1 VPDGVSLLQDP
12 RFRGDDARSEQGL
25 RDPRFHEDDVVNDSD
40 SGVVVLVS
48 QPVYTSSFPIEIV
61 MSVILQVSNLVKRF
75 GSLTAVN
82 DVSFEIRQ
90 GSCFGLLGPNGAGKT
105 TTIEMMEGIKAPD
118 AGSILYQGQPLGER
132 FRNEAGIM
140 FQTTALQEHI
150 TVAEI
155 MLQFSRFYP
164 HTADLGE
171 LADKFALHEFLNQ
184 DTRKLSGGQKQRL
197 LLAMAQ
203 INRPKILFLD
213 EPTTGLDPQSRRNL
227 WQQVSTIKQQGATVL
242 LTTHY
247 MEEAYELCDEIAI
260 MDHGR
265 IIAHDAPDALL
276 AAHFDDVVVQLHAA
290 DIPREIGEREFQAT
304 YRDDSAHIV
313 TGDVN
318 KTIERLLHLDIPLD
332 RLRIRAR
339 DLEDLFLE
347 LTGKELRA

>member
-1 VPDGVSLLQDP
+1 
-12 RFRGDDARSEQGL
+12 
-25 RDPRFHEDDVVNDSD
+25 
-40 SGVVVLVS
+40 
-48 QPVYTSSFPIEIV
+48 

-75 GSLTAVN
+75 GHLTAVN
-82 DVSFEIRQ
+82 DVSFEIHE

-105 TTIEMMEGIKAPD
+105 TTIEMLEGIKTPD
-118 AGSILYQGQPLGER
+118 AGSILYQGEILGPD

-140 FQTTALQEHI
+140 FQTTALQEFI
-150 TVAEI
+150 TVREI

-164 HTADLGE
+164 DTYSIDE
-171 LADKFALHEFLNQ
+171 LAERYQLHEFLHQ

-197 LLAMAQ
+197 LLAMAL
-203 INRPKILFLD
+203 INKPKVLFLD

-227 WQQVSTIKQQGATVL
+227 WKEVRAIKAQGATVL

-265 IIAHDAPDALL
+265 IIAHDAPDVLL
-276 AAHFDDVVVQLHAA
+276 AAHFNDVVVQLHEA
-290 DIPREIGEREFQAT
+290 DMPRELGETEFQAT
-304 YRDDSAHIV
+304 YRNDSAHIV

-318 KTIERLLHLDIPLD
+318 QTIERLLAFDVPLN

>member
-1 VPDGVSLLQDP
+1 MP
-12 RFRGDDARSEQGL
+12 
-25 RDPRFHEDDVVNDSD
+25 
-40 SGVVVLVS
+40 
-48 QPVYTSSFPIEIV
+48 
-61 MSVILQVSNLVKRF
+61 VILQVFHLVKRF

-82 DVSFEIRQ
+82 DVSFEIQ
-90 GSCFGLLGPNGAGKT
+90 EGSCFGLLGPNGAGKT
-105 TTIEMMEGIKAPD
+105 TTIEMMEGIKIPD
-118 AGSILYQGQPLGER
+118 AGEILYQGAELGQQ

-140 FQTTALQEHI
+140 FQTTALQEFI
-150 TVAEI
+150 TVREI
-155 MLQFSRFYP
+155 MVQFSRFYP
-164 HTADLGE
+164 HTSSIDE
-171 LADKFALHEFLNQ
+171 LADRYELHEFLNQ

-197 LLAMAQ
+197 LLAMAL
-203 INRPKILFLD
+203 INKPRILFLD

-227 WQQVSTIKQQGATVL
+227 WKQVQEVKERGATIL

-265 IIAHDAPDALL
+265 IIAHDAPDTLL
-276 AAHFDDVVVQLHAA
+276 AAHFDDVVVQIHAA
-290 DIPREIGEREFQAT
+290 DIPCEIGEREFDAI
-304 YRDDSAHIV
+304 YRNGNAHIV

-318 KTIERLLHLDIPLD
+318 KTVERLLHLDIPLD

>member
-1 VPDGVSLLQDP
+1 MIPMP
-12 RFRGDDARSEQGL
+12 
-25 RDPRFHEDDVVNDSD
+25 
-40 SGVVVLVS
+40 
-48 QPVYTSSFPIEIV
+48 
-61 MSVILQVSNLVKRF
+61 VILQVSSLVKRF
-75 GSLTAVN
+75 GQLTAVN
-82 DVSFEIRQ
+82 DVSFKIRE

-105 TTIEMMEGIKAPD
+105 TTIEMMEGIKIPD
-118 AGSILYQGQPLGER
+118 SGTIRYQGEALGQQ

-140 FQTTALQEHI
+140 FQTTALQEFI
-150 TVAEI
+150 TVREI
-155 MLQFSRFYP
+155 MVQFSRFYP
-164 HTADLGE
+164 DTTGVDE
-171 LADKFALHEFLNQ
+171 LADRYALHDFLHQ

-197 LLAMAQ
+197 LLAMAL
-203 INRPKILFLD
+203 INKPRILFLD

-227 WQQVSTIKQQGATVL
+227 WRQVQAVREQGATVL

-276 AAHFDDVVVQLHAA
+276 AAHFDDVVVQIHAA
-290 DIPREIGEREFQAT
+290 DIPRDIGEQEFQAI
-304 YRDDSAHIV
+304 YRNDNAHIV

-318 KTIERLLHLDIPLD
+318 RTIEHLLRLNIPLN

>member
-1 VPDGVSLLQDP
+1 
-12 RFRGDDARSEQGL
+12 A
-25 RDPRFHEDDVVNDSD
+25 
-40 SGVVVLVS
+40 
-48 QPVYTSSFPIEIV
+48 
-61 MSVILQVSNLVKRF
+61 
-75 GSLTAVN
+75 
-82 DVSFEIRQ
+82 IRY
-90 GSCFGLLGPNGAGKT
+90 LG
-105 TTIEMMEGIKAPD
+105 E
-118 AGSILYQGQPLGER
+118 PLGQQ

-140 FQTTALQEHI
+140 FQTTALQEFI
-150 TVAEI
+150 TVREI
-155 MLQFSRFYP
+155 MVQFSRFYP
-164 HTADLGE
+164 NTSSIDE
-171 LADKFALHEFLNQ
+171 LAERYALHEFLGQ

-197 LLAMAQ
+197 LLAMSL
-203 INRPKILFLD
+203 INKPRILFLD

-227 WQQVSTIKQQGATVL
+227 WKQVQLIKEQGATIL

-276 AAHFDDVVVQLHAA
+276 AAHFDDVVVQIHAS
-290 DIPREIGEREFQAT
+290 DIPREIGEKEFQAI
-304 YRDDSAHIV
+304 YRNDSAHIV

-318 KTIERLLHLDIPLD
+318 RTIEHLLHFDIPLD

>member
-1 VPDGVSLLQDP
+1 
-12 RFRGDDARSEQGL
+12 
-25 RDPRFHEDDVVNDSD
+25 
-40 SGVVVLVS
+40 
-48 QPVYTSSFPIEIV
+48 
-61 MSVILQVSNLVKRF
+61 MSIILQVTDLVKRF
-75 GSLTAVN
+75 GSLTAV
-82 DVSFEIRQ
+82 DGVSFEIRE

-105 TTIEMMEGIKAPD
+105 TTIEMMEGIKQPD
-118 AGSILYQGQPLGER
+118 GGTIRYRGEALGDQ

-140 FQTTALQEHI
+140 FQTTALQEFI
-150 TVAEI
+150 TVREV
-155 MLQFSRFYP
+155 MRQFSRFYP
-164 HTADLGE
+164 HSAGIDG
-171 LADKFALHEFLNQ
+171 LADRYALHEFLDQ

-203 INRPKILFLD
+203 INQPKILFLD

-227 WQQVSTIKQQGATVL
+227 WNQVQQIKEQGATIL

-276 AAHFDDVVVQLHAA
+276 AAHFDDVVVQIHAA
-290 DIPREIGEREFQAT
+290 DIPRDIGEREFQAI
-304 YRDDSAHIV
+304 YRNDSAHIL

-318 KTIERLLHLDIPLD
+318 KTIERLLRFEIPLD

>member
-1 VPDGVSLLQDP
+1 MP
-12 RFRGDDARSEQGL
+12 
-25 RDPRFHEDDVVNDSD
+25 
-40 SGVVVLVS
+40 
-48 QPVYTSSFPIEIV
+48 
-61 MSVILQVSNLVKRF
+61 VILQVSNLVKRF
-75 GSLTAVN
+75 GSLAAVD
-82 DVSFEIRQ
+82 DVSFEIHQ

-105 TTIEMMEGIKAPD
+105 TTIEMLEGIKIPD
-118 AGSILYQGQPLGER
+118 SGTILYQGEALGSE
-132 FRNEAGIM
+132 FRNQAGIM
-140 FQTTALQEHI
+140 FQTTALQEFI
-150 TVAEI
+150 TVREI

-164 HTADLGE
+164 DTHSIDE
-171 LADKFALHEFLNQ
+171 LADRYQLHEFLHQ

-197 LLAMAQ
+197 LLAMAL
-203 INRPKILFLD
+203 INKPRVLFLD

-227 WQQVSTIKQQGATVL
+227 WKEVQSVKEQGATVL

-265 IIAHDAPDALL
+265 VIAHDAPDALL
-276 AAHFDDVVVQLHAA
+276 AAHFDDVVVQIHEA
-290 DIPREIGEREFQAT
+290 DIPRELGEREFQAT
-304 YRDDSAHIV
+304 YRNDSAHIV

-318 KTIERLLHLDIPLD
+318 QTIERLLAFDVPLD

>member
-1 VPDGVSLLQDP
+1 MP
-12 RFRGDDARSEQGL
+12 
-25 RDPRFHEDDVVNDSD
+25 
-40 SGVVVLVS
+40 
-48 QPVYTSSFPIEIV
+48 
-61 MSVILQVSNLVKRF
+61 VILQVSNLVKRF

-82 DVSFEIRQ
+82 DVSFEIQ
-90 GSCFGLLGPNGAGKT
+90 EGSCFGLLGPNGAGKT
-105 TTIEMMEGIKAPD
+105 TTIEMMEGIKMPD
-118 AGSILYQGQPLGER
+118 AGEILYQGAALGQQ
-132 FRNEAGIM
+132 FRIEAGIM
-140 FQTTALQEHI
+140 FQNTALQEFI
-150 TVAEI
+150 TVREI
-155 MLQFSRFYP
+155 MVQFSRFYP
-164 HTADLGE
+164 DTASIDE
-171 LADKFALHEFLNQ
+171 LADRYALHDFLNQ

-197 LLAMAQ
+197 LLAMAL
-203 INRPKILFLD
+203 INNPRILFLD

-227 WQQVSTIKQQGATVL
+227 WKQVQQVKEQGATVL

-276 AAHFDDVVVQLHAA
+276 AAHFDDVVVQIHAA
-290 DIPREIGEREFQAT
+290 DIPREIGEREFHAV
-304 YRDDSAHIV
+304 YRNDNAHIV

-318 KTIERLLHLDIPLD
+318 RTIEQLLHLDIPLD

>member
-1 VPDGVSLLQDP
+1 LCFL
-12 RFRGDDARSEQGL
+12 
-25 RDPRFHEDDVVNDSD
+25 
-40 SGVVVLVS
+40 
-48 QPVYTSSFPIEIV
+48 IESA
-61 MSVILQVSNLVKRF
+61 MSAILQVSNLVKSF
-75 GSLTAVN
+75 GPIKAVR
-82 DVSFEIRQ
+82 DVSFEIRR
-90 GSCFGLLGPNGAGKT
+90 GVCFGLLGPNGAGKT
-105 TTIEMMEGIKAPD
+105 TTIEMMEGISSPD
-118 AGSILYQGQPLGER
+118 SGTILYQGEALGKQ

-140 FQTTALQEHI
+140 FQTTALQEFI
-150 TVAEI
+150 TVREI
-155 MLQFSRFYP
+155 MVQFSRFYP
-164 HTADLGE
+164 AAASIDE
-171 LADKFALHEFLNQ
+171 LAEQFTLHEFLNQ

-203 INRPKILFLD
+203 INNPKILFLD

-227 WQQVSTIKQQGATVL
+227 WQQVQRVKEQGATIL

-276 AAHFDDVVVQLHAA
+276 AAHFDDVVVQIHAA
-290 DIPREIGEREFQAT
+290 DIPREIGESEFDAT
-304 YRDDSAHIV
+304 YRNDSAHIV

-318 KTIERLLHLDIPLD
+318 KTIERLLHFEIPLN

>member
-1 VPDGVSLLQDP
+1 
-12 RFRGDDARSEQGL
+12 
-25 RDPRFHEDDVVNDSD
+25 
-40 SGVVVLVS
+40 
-48 QPVYTSSFPIEIV
+48 
-61 MSVILQVSNLVKRF
+61 MSIILQVTGLVKRF
-75 GSLTAVN
+75 ASLTAVN
-82 DVSFEIRQ
+82 DVSFAIRE

-105 TTIEMMEGIKAPD
+105 TTIEMMEGIRQPD
-118 AGSILYQGQPLGER
+118 SGSILYRGEALGER

-140 FQTTALQEHI
+140 FQTTALQEFI
-150 TVAEI
+150 TVREV
-155 MLQFSRFYP
+155 MRQFSRFYP
-164 HTADLGE
+164 HSASIDE
-171 LADKFALHEFLNQ
+171 LADRYALNEFLDR

-197 LLAMAQ
+197 LLAMAM
-203 INRPKILFLD
+203 INQPRILFLD

-227 WQQVSTIKQQGATVL
+227 WDQVQQVREAGATIL

-276 AAHFDDVVVQLHAA
+276 SAHFDDVVVQIHAA
-290 DIPREIGEREFQAT
+290 DIPRDIGEREFQAV
-304 YRDDSAHIV
+304 YRNDSAHIV

-318 KTIERLLHLDIPLD
+318 KTIERLLQFDIPLD